1 MLRNSILLS
10 NYRRAP
16 ADCMRNF
23 KGSYIPPARS
33 IIVGHVTIFRLEECF
48 EESIK
53 EYDRMNY
60 T

>member
-10 NYRRAP
+10 NSRRAP
-16 ADCMRNF
+16 ADCIRNF
-23 KGSYIPPARS
+23 KGSYIPRS
-33 IIVGHVTIFRLEECF
+33 TIVGHVTIFRLEECF

-53 EYDRMNY
+53 EYDRMAY